1 MNLITIEV
9 ICPSTSGSYDF
20 KLPVKMSA
28 GEIKRQIM
36 EDIRSFEGL
45 PELFGSGESI
55 YLYSENGCIS
65 DSITLE
71 NAGVGN
77 GDRLAII

>member
-45 PELFGSGESI
+45 PELFVTVGAYFSI
-55 YLYSENGCIS
+55 RKTAAFPTALPLKMQASETVTG
-65 DSITLE
+65 LQ
-71 NAGVGN
+71 
-77 GDRLAII
+77 